1 MENILNQF
9 RLNSEKEDFEK
20 VIENVESGVEFK
32 GTNLWIL
39 VFAIFIASLGL
50 NVNSTAVVIGAM
62 LVSPLMGPIMGLG
75 MGMAINDLSLLRKAL
90 YNYVFALVV
99 GLITSTIF
107 FSLSPVR
114 EASSEI
120 LARTSPNIYDVLIA
134 LFGGFAGI
142 LAVSSRKKANV
153 IPGVAIATALMPPL
167 CTAGYGIANWNFT
180 YFSGAMYL
188 FVINTVFIALA
199 TLVTAR
205 FLQFP
210 HKHLLDEKAEV
221 MAKRIVWGVVILT
234 LLPSIYFGYDIVQ
247 QNRFRQNANQFID
260 REAIFP
266 NDYLLKKTIDAKAKT
281 IKLTYGGA
289 LISETEI
296 DALKA
301 KLPQYN
307 LEGIV
312 LDVVTELS
320 ARAIHLDRLMDQA
333 SFPPGMTPVVEPRL
347 IVGVEI
353 GGPNPSTEVKGDAG
367 NPVAGQGQGLE
378 SADIRYVLAQGR
390 AHFLVGIKGQD
401 DVVLLLQVGGVVDDH
416 AESARQAEEDLS
428 RRRQPGL
435 RVAEGGD
442 EAARGISGRQDGVV
456 GVTRD
461 ADALELRFALPLARS
476 SAGCFVR
483 S

>member
-1 MENILNQF
+1 MIENILNHF
-9 RLNSEKEDFEK
+9 RLDGEKEDVQK
-20 VIENVESGVEFK
+20 VIENVDSGVEFT

-75 MGMAINDLSLLRKAL
+75 IGMAINDLVLLRKAI

-99 GLITSTIF
+99 GLVTSTVF
-107 FSLSPVR
+107 FSLSPLR
-114 EASSEI
+114 EASTEI

-167 CTAGYGIANWNFT
+167 CTAGYGIANWNFK

-266 NDYLLKKTIDAKAKT
+266 NDYLLKKSIDAKAKT

-312 LDVVTELS
+312 LDVQQGFAYLTDNKGSQENDQQKALTDVLNTKESEIKGLKAKIAATE
-320 ARAIHLDRLMDQA
+320 
-333 SFPPGMTPVVEPRL
+333 
-347 IVGVEI
+347 
-353 GGPNPSTEVKGDAG
+353 
-367 NPVAGQGQGLE
+367 
-378 SADIRYVLAQGR
+378 ADINFSKQILA
-390 AHFLVGIKGQD
+390 
-401 DVVLLLQVGGVVDDH
+401 
-416 AESARQAEEDLS
+416 E
-428 RRRQPGL
+428 L
-435 RVAEGGD
+435 RVQYPSIVSCVVQKVTNTGESD
-442 EAARGISGRQDGVV
+442 QNIIWLSVITSDKKISEIEQR
-456 GVTRD
+456 RI
-461 ADALELRFALPLARS
+461 ADWLK
-476 SAGCFVR
+476 VR
-483 S
+483 IQTDQINVYFEEK